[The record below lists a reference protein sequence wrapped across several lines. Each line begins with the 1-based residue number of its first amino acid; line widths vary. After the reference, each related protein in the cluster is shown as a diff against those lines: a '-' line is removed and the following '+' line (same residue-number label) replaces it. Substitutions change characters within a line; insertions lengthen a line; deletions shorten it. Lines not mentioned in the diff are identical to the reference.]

1 MCFTHMQTSFQV
13 DVITQEHWQIQT
25 QAQRHLFFFLSFVR
39 LVGSVYFTKNKKW
52 FTKATPEGHFNS
64 TVKLGNSPLQNH
76 LEWLD
81 ATYSNEDLGENSI
94 FGKRTAI
101 RKCSSI
107 SLEQVRMG
115 TGHVETITPE
125 CC

>member
-1 MCFTHMQTSFQV
+1 MLYTHANFISSGRDYPGTLADTDTSSE
-13 DVITQEHWQIQT
+13 T
-25 QAQRHLFFFLSFVR
+25 LGFLSFVR